1 MEGTGRSDQ
10 FGATLDASATVT
22 SVNGTT
28 KPEDPPLVLDGR
40 TLTVATLVEAV
51 RTGAAVEVS
60 GAARARVAA
69 THRLVARVAEQRTLY
84 ARATGVGGNRNQAID
99 RADQAEHSRRVIASH
114 AGGSGPPL
122 DDEAVRATIVV
133 RANQIAAGGSG
144 LPERVLEAL
153 LGLLGGPLPSVPSL
167 GSLGTGDLTALAAIA
182 RALDDDVW
190 GPGDGPAFLSSGAA
204 TVAVACLAAAGLR
217 ELLAASLVVAATS
230 ARAMRA
236 QTDPFAEAV
245 VRGRPH
251 PGSLPVAALLR
262 SLVPPPT
269 TARLQD
275 AYAVRC
281 LPAVVGAALDAVDHL
296 DRTLAVELNAAGENP
311 LFADGAAWHH
321 GSFHQASLALALDH
335 VRLGLA
341 QVASLAAARL
351 AHLMDPAQTG
361 LRPYLGAAPGA
372 SGALILE
379 YVAHAALD
387 EIVHA
392 ADPATRATAVLAGGQ
407 EDHASFAWQAA
418 ERARV
423 ALDAGR
429 VLVAAELV
437 AARRARRQQGAV
449 DDDVVRL
456 ASELAWSDGDRPL
469 DGDVASGVDLLPGLV
484 AMARAHG
491 FPA

>member
-1 MEGTGRSDQ
+1 VTDVSETSETPAPRRGR
-10 FGATLDASATVT
+10 
-22 SVNGTT
+22 
-28 KPEDPPLVLDGR
+28 LVLGGR
-40 TLTVATLVEAV
+40 TLTPAALVAAV
-51 RTGAAVEVS
+51 RTAAAVEVS
-60 GAARARVAA
+60 PAARQRVVD
-69 THRLVARVAEQRTLY
+69 THALVARVAEQRTLY
-84 ARATGVGGNRNQAID
+84 ARATGVGGNRDQTIE

-114 AGGSGPPL
+114 AGGTGPPL
-122 DDEAVRATIVV
+122 DDDAVRATIIV

-144 LPERVLEAL
+144 LPDGILDALVAL
-153 LGLLGGPLPSVPSL
+153 LDGPLPPVPSL

-182 RALDDDVW
+182 RALDDGVW

-204 TVAVACLAAAGLR
+204 TVAVASLAAVGLR

-230 ARAMRA
+230 ARAMSA

-262 SLVPPPT
+262 ELVAPPT

-281 LPAVVGAALDAVDHL
+281 LPAVVGAALDAVDLL
-296 DRTLAVELNAAGENP
+296 DRTLAIELNAAGENP
-311 LFADGAAWHH
+311 LFAEGEAWHH

-351 AHLMDPAQTG
+351 AHLMDPAKTG

-456 ASELAWSDGDRPL
+456 ASELAWTDGDRPL
-469 DGDVASGVDLLPGLV
+469 DGDVASGVELLPALV
-484 AMARAHG
+484 AMARDRG